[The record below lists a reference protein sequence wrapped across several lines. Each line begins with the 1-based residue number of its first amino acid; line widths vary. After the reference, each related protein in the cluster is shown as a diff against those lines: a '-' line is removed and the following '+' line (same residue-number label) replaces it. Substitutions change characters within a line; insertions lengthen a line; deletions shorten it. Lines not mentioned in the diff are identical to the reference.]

1 MRRVIVVDDLKEN
14 RYLLQKLLEGH
25 NYTVETAKDGVEALE
40 KARKNVPDM
49 IITDSLMPKMDGF
62 QLCRELKRDEGL
74 KGIPVI
80 FYSATYTDKKSQKL
94 ALDIGAVE
102 YIVKPMEPDVFV
114 KIINKIWD
122 KYSKGEIKPTEKP
135 LEEKVYMKM
144 YNERLIQKL
153 EKKMLD
159 LEKSEKRIKYLY
171 SVLGAIRGVNQLIVR
186 EKNRDV
192 LLQKICDVLIK
203 ARGYNTVWLGLL
215 KGEKTF
221 AMVVGSPLGEDVSR
235 FCAQVLRGDYSPCI
249 KKALTK
255 KDLFLFMDRSRDCG
269 DCPLKKLHLGRNSLL
284 MRITH
289 KSKLFGFLVLS
300 LEPDVYID
308 QEEKGLLEEIT
319 SDIAFGLHNIELGED
334 LDKRTYDL
342 NERVKELNC
351 LWEISNLVEKPDLSL
366 EAIIKGTVNLL
377 PSSWQYPKITC
388 ARIILEAK
396 EYKTKNFKET
406 IWKQGSDIVVHQ
418 KLIGTVVVCY
428 LEERPQRDEGPF
440 LKEERNLINIIT
452 ERLGKIIERKQGEVE
467 LQQSYQKLQK
477 TMEDTIYT
485 IGKIAETR
493 DPYTAGHQKN
503 VSQIAI
509 FIAQEMKLPKDK
521 IEGIRIA
528 SLVHDIGKIS
538 LPAEILN
545 KPTKLSE
552 IEYGLIKDHSQVGYD
567 ILKSIEFP
575 WPVARIVLQHHERL
589 DGSGYPRGL
598 KGNKILLEAKIM
610 GVADVVEAM
619 SSHRPYR
626 PALGIDAA
634 LEEITQKKGIL
645 YDPEVVDT
653 CLRLFKETEFKL

>member
-25 NYTVETAKDGVEALE
+25 NYTVETASNGIEALE
-40 KARKNVPDM
+40 IARKKPPDI
-49 IITDSLMPKMDGF
+49 IITDTLMPKMDGF

-74 KGIPVI
+74 KDVPVL
-80 FYSATYTDKKSQKL
+80 FYSATYTDEKSRKL

-102 YIVKPMEPDVFV
+102 YIIKPQEPDVFV
-114 KIINKIWD
+114 KIVNKMWD

-144 YNERLIQKL
+144 YNERLIHKL

-159 LEKSEKRIKYLY
+159 LEESEKRIKYLY
-171 SVLGAIRGVNQLIVR
+171 SVLRAIRGVNQLIVR
-186 EKNRDV
+186 EKNRGI
-192 LLQKICDVLIK
+192 LLQKICDVLIG
-203 ARGYNTVWLGLL
+203 ARGYNTAWLGFL
-215 KGEKTF
+215 KDEKTF

-235 FCAQVLRGDYSPCI
+235 FCAQVLRGDYPPCI

-255 KDLFLFMDRSRDCG
+255 KDLFLFMDRSRHCG
-269 DCPLKKLHLGRNSLL
+269 DCPLKNTHLGRNSLL

-300 LEPDVYID
+300 LKPDVYID
-308 QEEKGLLEEIT
+308 VDEKGLLEEVT
-319 SDIAFGLHNIELGED
+319 TDIAFGLHNIELGENLVERTHD
-334 LDKRTYDL
+334 LK
-342 NERVKELNC
+342 ERVKELNC
-351 LWEISNLVEKPDLSL
+351 LWEISNLVEKPDTSL
-366 EAIIKGTVNLL
+366 EAIIKGTINLL
-377 PSSWQYPKITC
+377 PSTWQYPQITC
-388 ARIILEAK
+388 ARIILETK

-406 IWKQGSDIVVHQ
+406 IWKQGSDIMVHQ
-418 KLIGTVVVCY
+418 KPVGTVVVCY

-440 LKEERNLINIIT
+440 LKEERNLINIIA
-452 ERLGKIIERKQGEVE
+452 ERLGEIIERKQGEVE
-467 LQQSYQKLQK
+467 LQKSYQKLQK

-503 VSQIAI
+503 VSQIAT

-552 IEYGLIKDHSQVGYD
+552 IEYSLIKDHSQTGHD

-575 WPVARIVLQHHERL
+575 WPIAQIVLQHHERL
-589 DGSGYPRGL
+589 NGSGYPNKL
-598 KGNKILLEAKIM
+598 KGDEIVLEAKII

-626 PALGIDAA
+626 PALGIDVA
-634 LEEITQKKGIL
+634 LEEISKNKGIL
-645 YDPEVVDT
+645 YDSEVVDT
-653 CLRLFKETEFKL
+653 CLKLFKETEFKL

>member
-1 MRRVIVVDDLKEN
+1 MRILIVDDKEEN
-14 RYLLQKLLEGH
+14 LYLLETLLKGNGYE
-25 NYTVETAKDGVEALE
+25 VVTARDGVEALDKLKE
-40 KARKNVPDM
+40 ESLDM
-49 IITDSLMPKMDGF
+49 IISDILMPKMDGF
-62 QLCRELKRDEGL
+62 QLCRECKRDDSL
-74 KGIPVI
+74 KKIPFI
-80 FYSATYTDKKSQKL
+80 FYTATYADAKDEQF
-94 ALDIGAVE
+94 ALSLGAARF
-102 YIVKPMEPDVFV
+102 IVKPIEIDVLVQTIRDVIREHKEGLLVTPKEP
-114 KIINKIWD
+114 
-122 KYSKGEIKPTEKP
+122 IK
-135 LEEKVYMKM
+135 EEKIYLTE
-144 YNERLIQKL
+144 YNKRLIQKL

-186 EKNRDV
+186 EKNRGI
-192 LLQKICDVLIK
+192 LIQKTCDVLIR
-203 ARGYNTVWLGLL
+203 ARGYNTAWLGLL
-215 KGEKTF
+215 KDEKTF
-221 AMVVGSPLGEDVSR
+221 AMVVGSPLGADVSR
-235 FCAQVLRGDYSPCI
+235 FCEQVLRGDHPPCI

-255 KDLFLFMDRSRDCG
+255 KDLFMVMDRSRDCG
-269 DCPLKKLHLGRNSLL
+269 DCSLKKLHLGRNSLL

-308 QEEKGLLEEIT
+308 QEEKGLLEEVT
-319 SDIAFGLHNIELGED
+319 GDIAFGLHNIELGEN

-342 NERVKELNC
+342 KERVKELNC
-351 LWEISNLVEKPDLSL
+351 LWEISNLVEKPDISL
-366 EAIIKGTVNLL
+366 EVIIKGIVNLL
-377 PSSWQYPKITC
+377 PSAWQYPQITC

-406 IWKQGSDIVVHQ
+406 TWKQSSDIMVHQ
-418 KLIGTVVVCY
+418 KPVGTVVVYY

-440 LKEERNLINIIT
+440 LKEERNLINIIA
-452 ERLGKIIERKQGEVE
+452 ERLGEIIEKKQGEVE

-503 VSQIAI
+503 VSQIAT

-538 LPAEILN
+538 IPSELLN
-545 KPTKLSE
+545 KPTKLTE
-552 IEYGLIKDHSQVGYD
+552 IEYSLIKDHSQVGYD
-567 ILKSIEFP
+567 VLKSIEFP
-575 WPVARIVLQHHERL
+575 WPIAEIVFQHHERL
-589 DGSGYPRGL
+589 NGSGYPNKL
-598 KGNKILLEAKIM
+598 KGDEIVLEAKII

-634 LEEITQKKGIL
+634 LEEISKNKGTL
-645 YDPEVVDT
+645 YDPEVVDM
-653 CLRLFKETEFKL
+653 CFKLFKEKRFKF